1 MKRLA
6 CVSLLAFTLSG
17 CFYPPYN
24 NFHPNQ
30 RVLKKV
36 AVSAG
41 IGAGTGAIIGTV
53 AGNTV
58 AGAVIGGAA
67 GAAVGLYRTNQHALI
82 KELSDQDIEY
92 IAYGDTITLIVPTDR
107 YFIANTPQLN
117 DICYP
122 GLNNIIRLL
131 KYYPNN
137 PVYVAGFT
145 DNIGTRYHK
154 KMLSQAQAE
163 TMITFLWANDI
174 RAQLLHAEGYG
185 DQHDVADNKWLHGS
199 AYNRR
204 IEIQWEYNP
213 CAPTQS
219 TPYVNAMK

>member
-1 MKRLA
+1 MSGYKLIYKS
-6 CVSLLAFTLSG
+6 VLISLLSFFLTS
-17 CFYPPYN
+17 CYRQPPFNNFEPYN
-24 NFHPNQ
+24 SLPPEKQENA
-30 RVLKKV
+30 R
-36 AVSAG
+36 
-41 IGAGTGAIIGTV
+41 GTYMGTE
-53 AGNTV
+53 AN
-58 AGAVIGGAA
+58 
-67 GAAVGLYRTNQHALI
+67 LI
-82 KELSDQDIEY
+82 RELNDQDIQF
-92 IAYGDTITLIVPTDR
+92 IRYGETMTMIVPADR
-107 YFIANTPQLN
+107 YYIHNTPQLN
-117 DICYP
+117 DLCYR
-122 GLNNIIRLL
+122 GLNNIIQML
-131 KYYPNN
+131 KRYPKTTI
-137 PVYVAGFT
+137 YVAGFT